1 MATHTDRNYEAQ
13 LDELRQRLMRM
24 AAIVEAMIESSMRA
38 LLQGNVDL
46 AKETIR
52 RDRSVNRLELEADEL
67 CTEILARW
75 QPVASDLR
83 FVTIALKMVTDLER
97 IGDLAVNICER
108 VQDMA
113 GHEQPWDFRDIDRM
127 AHVVREMIHDAI
139 EAFVASDADLAQK
152 VIDRDE
158 EVDELYHTLF
168 RALVATMKEDPGTLV
183 RDGIHV
189 LSIAKWVERMA
200 DHSTNLAEQVVF
212 MVKGKDVR
220 HIGKLPDSGT
230 RDSRKP

>member
-1 MATHTDRNYEAQ
+1 MTGHTDRNYEAQ

-24 AAIVEAMIESSMRA
+24 AAIVESMIGSSIRA
-38 LLQGNVDL
+38 LVDNNVEL

-52 RDRSVNRLELEADEL
+52 RDRSVNRLELEADSL

-108 VQDMA
+108 VPDMV
-113 GHEQPWDFRDIDRM
+113 ERPQPWDWKGIEIMSD
-127 AHVVREMIHDAI
+127 VVRAMIHDAI
-139 EAFVASDADLAQK
+139 ESFVTADTDLAQR

-158 EVDELYHTLF
+158 EVDELYHTMF
-168 RALVATMKEDPGTLV
+168 RSLVATMKENPGTLV
-183 RDGIHV
+183 RDGIHI
-189 LSIAKWVERMA
+189 LSVAKWVERMA

-220 HIGKLPDSGT
+220 HIGKLPDGM
-230 RDSRKP
+230 R

>member
-1 MATHTDRNYEAQ
+1 MTGHTDRNYEAQ

-24 AAIVEAMIESSMRA
+24 AAIVEAMIGTSIRA
-38 LLQGNVDL
+38 LIDSNVEL
-46 AKETIR
+46 ARETIR

-67 CTEILARW
+67 CTQILARW

-97 IGDLAVNICER
+97 IGDLAVNVCER
-108 VQDMA
+108 VADMA
-113 GHEQPWDFRDIDRM
+113 ERPQPWDFAAIERM
-127 AHVVREMIHDAI
+127 SDLVRAMIHDAI
-139 EAFVASDADLAQK
+139 EAFVAADADQAQK

-168 RALVATMKEDPGTLV
+168 RALVATMKQDPATLV

-189 LSIAKWVERMA
+189 LSVAKWVERMA
-200 DHSTNLAEQVVF
+200 DHATNLAEQVVF

-220 HIGKLPDSGT
+220 HIGKLP
-230 RDSRKP
+230 

>member
-1 MATHTDRNYEAQ
+1 MTGHIDRNYEAQ
-13 LDELRQRLMRM
+13 LDELRQRLLRM
-24 AAIVEAMIESSMRA
+24 AAIVEAMIGSAIRA
-38 LLQGNVDL
+38 LVDNNVEL

-52 RDRSVNRLELEADEL
+52 RDRSVNRLELEADSL

-108 VQDMA
+108 VPDMV
-113 GHEQPWDFRDIDRM
+113 ERPQPWDLKGIESM
-127 AHVVREMIHDAI
+127 AEVVRSMIHEAI
-139 EAFVASDADLAQK
+139 ESFVTSDAERAQR

-158 EVDELYHTLF
+158 EVDELYHTMF
-168 RALVATMKEDPGTLV
+168 RDLVATMKENPGTLV

-189 LSIAKWVERMA
+189 LSVAKWVERMA

-220 HIGKLPDSGT
+220 HIGKLPDGM
-230 RDSRKP
+230 K

>member
-1 MATHTDRNYEAQ
+1 MTGHIDRNYEAQ

-24 AAIVEAMIESSMRA
+24 AAIVESMIGTAIRA
-38 LLQGNVDL
+38 LVDGNVEL

-52 RDRSVNRLELEADEL
+52 RDRSVNRLELEADSL

-108 VQDMA
+108 VPDMV
-113 GHEQPWDFRDIDRM
+113 ERPQPWDFKAIESM
-127 AHVVREMIHDAI
+127 ADVVRGMIHDAI
-139 EAFVASDADLAQK
+139 EAFVTADTDRAQG

-158 EVDELYHTLF
+158 EVDEIYHTMF
-168 RALVATMKEDPGTLV
+168 RDMVATMKGNPGTLV

-189 LSIAKWVERMA
+189 LSVAKWVERMA

-220 HIGKLPDSGT
+220 HIGKLPDGT
-230 RDSRKP
+230 R

>member
-1 MATHTDRNYEAQ
+1 MGHIDRNYEAQ
-13 LDELRQRLMRM
+13 LDELRQRLLRM
-24 AAIVEAMIESSMRA
+24 AAIVESMIGTAIRA
-38 LLQGNVDL
+38 LVDNNLEL

-52 RDRSVNRLELEADEL
+52 RDRSVNRLELEADSM

-108 VQDMA
+108 VPDMA
-113 GHEQPWDFRDIDRM
+113 ERPQPWDLKGIESM
-127 AHVVREMIHDAI
+127 ADVVRTMIHEAI
-139 EAFVASDADLAQK
+139 ESFVTSDPDRAQR

-158 EVDELYHTLF
+158 EVDELYHTMF
-168 RALVATMKEDPGTLV
+168 RDLVATMKENPGALV

-189 LSIAKWVERMA
+189 LSVAKWVERMA

-220 HIGKLPDSGT
+220 HIGKLPDGM
-230 RDSRKP
+230 K

>member
-1 MATHTDRNYEAQ
+1 MAHIDRNYEAQ

-24 AAIVEAMIESSMRA
+24 AAIVESMLESAIRA
-38 LLQGNVDL
+38 LVDNNVEL

-52 RDRSVNRLELEADEL
+52 RDRSVNRIELEADSL

-108 VQDMA
+108 VPDMVDRP
-113 GHEQPWDFRDIDRM
+113 QPWDFSGIETM
-127 AHVVREMIHDAI
+127 AEVVRAMIHDAI
-139 EAFVASDADLAQK
+139 EAFVTADTDRAQR

-158 EVDELYHTLF
+158 EVDD
-168 RALVATMKEDPGTLV
+168 LVATMKENPGSLV

-189 LSIAKWVERMA
+189 LSVAKWVERMA
-200 DHSTNLAEQVVF
+200 DHCTNLAEQVVF

-220 HIGKLPDSGT
+220 HIGKLPDGM
-230 RDSRKP
+230 R

>member
-1 MATHTDRNYEAQ
+1 MTTHTDRNYEAQ
-13 LDELRQRLMRM
+13 LEELRQRLMRM
-24 AAIVEAMIESSMRA
+24 AAIVESMIDASVRA
-38 LLQGNVDL
+38 LVSGNVEL
-46 AKETIR
+46 ARETIR

-113 GHEQPWDFRDIDRM
+113 GHPQPWDFSGIERM
-127 AHVVREMIHDAI
+127 AVLVGEMIRGAI
-139 EAFVASDADLAQK
+139 EAFVAADAERAQK

-189 LSIAKWVERMA
+189 LSVAKWVERMA

-220 HIGKLPDSGT
+220 HIGKLPESGT

>member
-1 MATHTDRNYEAQ
+1 MPQHTDRNYQAQ
-13 LDELRQRLMRM
+13 LDELRQRLTRM
-24 AAIVEAMIESSMRA
+24 AEIVEEMLGSSMRA
-38 LLQGNVDL
+38 LVDGNVEL
-46 AKETIR
+46 ARETIR

-83 FVTIALKMVTDLER
+83 FVTIAFKMVTDLER

-108 VQDMA
+108 VVDMA
-113 GHEQPWDFRDIDRM
+113 EHPKVWDLAGIERM
-127 AHVVREMIHDAI
+127 AVVVRSMIRDAI
-139 EAFVASDADLAQK
+139 EAFVLADADKAQA
-152 VIDRDE
+152 VIERDE

-168 RALVATMKEDPGTLV
+168 RSFVATIKENPANLV

-200 DHSTNLAEQVVF
+200 DHCTNLSEQVVF

-220 HIGKLPDSGT
+220 HIGKLPA
-230 RDSRKP
+230 